1 MERQRQGRD
10 PDAIIPKWRRT
21 LPPSAPKPT
30 LRRSI
35 SLSRLSLSLSLSSGV
50 PRRIQRVIEFLS
62 FGVCCQDGVAG
73 FTGGSGEGNQEVKS
87 EMASEPRDNEDDED
101 EDAFAAA

>member
-1 MERQRQGRD
+1 MAAD
-10 PDAIIPKWRRT
+10 PPPFRT
-21 LPPSAPKPT
+21 KANAEALH
-30 LRRSI
+30 L
-35 SLSRLSLSLSLSSGV
+35 SLSSLSLSLSRSGV

>member
-10 PDAIIPKWRRT
+10 PDAIIPKWRLT

-35 SLSRLSLSLSLSSGV
+35 SLSSGV

-62 FGVCCQDGVAG
+62 FGVCCRDGVAG

>member
-1 MERQRQGRD
+1 MAAD
-10 PDAIIPKWRRT
+10 PPPFRT
-21 LPPSAPKPT
+21 KANAEALP
-30 LRRSI
+30 L
-35 SLSRLSLSLSLSSGV
+35 SLSSLSLSLSRSGV